1 MQAFVTTPVSNNNHD
16 NIHSLAT
23 VFIIIR
29 VRILRMNHNVPKI
42 SQQTINGEGDA
53 MQCGT
58 VMFFNDISGTGKIMA
73 DDGAHIN
80 VSHKAL
86 RRDGYKVLDEGQRVS
101 FKSVR
106 RKSGLEAMFV
116 EIIDTCFGR

>member
-1 MQAFVTTPVSNNNHD
+1 
-16 NIHSLAT
+16 
-23 VFIIIR
+23 
-29 VRILRMNHNVPKI
+29 
-42 SQQTINGEGDA
+42 

-58 VMFFNDISGTGKIMA
+58 VLFFNDISGMGKIMA
-73 DDGAHIN
+73 DNGARIS

-86 RRDGYKVLDEGQRVS
+86 KGEGYKVLDEGQRVC

-116 EIIDTCFGR
+116 EIIDTFF

>member
-1 MQAFVTTPVSNNNHD
+1 MQIFVMTPSIVNNHD
-16 NIHSLAT
+16 NINPQAT
-23 VFIIIR
+23 VFIITR
-29 VRILRMNHNVPKI
+29 VRILRMNHVVPKI
-42 SQQTINGEGDA
+42 PQQTVNGEGDT

-106 RKSGLEAMFV
+106 SKSGLEALFV
-116 EIIDTCFGR
+116 DIIDTFF